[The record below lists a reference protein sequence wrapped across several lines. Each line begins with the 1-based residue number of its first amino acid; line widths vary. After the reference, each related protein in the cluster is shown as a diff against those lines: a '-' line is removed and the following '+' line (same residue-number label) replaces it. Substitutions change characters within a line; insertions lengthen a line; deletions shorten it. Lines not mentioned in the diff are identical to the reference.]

1 MASSQNYRMLADAF
15 GSARR
20 KRFANALYCV
30 TCGSADGLG

>member
-1 MASSQNYRMLADAF
+1 MLA

-20 KRFANALYCV
+20 KRFANTVYCV